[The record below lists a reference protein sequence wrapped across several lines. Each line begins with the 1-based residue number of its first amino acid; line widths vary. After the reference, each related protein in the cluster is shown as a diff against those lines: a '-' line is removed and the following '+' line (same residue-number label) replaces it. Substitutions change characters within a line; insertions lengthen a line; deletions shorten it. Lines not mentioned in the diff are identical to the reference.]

1 MIPLDQ
7 ADKRALSGS
16 QAGMR
21 FIAQMKIYNDG
32 DFARLH
38 QFIIESYSDT
48 LLTEQAAD
56 ERLQDW
62 QEKLQSLGR
71 HKVKQ
76 VLAAGKH
83 QVSIVVS
90 TEKSLDF
97 YYVEVQVEEDYP
109 HKILVFLHAPLEGV
123 EE

>member
-1 MIPLDQ
+1 MSSPILE
-7 ADKRALSGS
+7 DKRALSGS

-32 DFARLH
+32 DFDRLA
-38 QFIIESYSDT
+38 QFISESYGDA
-48 LLTEQAAD
+48 LLAQQPTET
-56 ERLQDW
+56 RLQEWRD
-62 QEKLQSLGR
+62 KFTTLGR

-83 QVSIVVS
+83 QVSIIVT
-90 TEKSLDF
+90 TEHTPDF

-109 HKILVFLHAPLEGV
+109 HKILTFLHAPLGAL